1 MSSQCRQAIAM
12 WMAWVKNLHSGV
24 SGCLFDPF
32 WQFKPILL
40 GKKQRLMKIKLQ
52 VVFSGSSHAA
62 ETVALSKLTLS
73 DSLLCKGKTLQHRVA
88 ENEAKGE
95 DTMSVRLGTLHYPY
109 LRSSQLVAGCNCSS
123 RCLNILPAGSLFK
136 QVISSRSVSWPDIM
150 TCKSLPVYLTVAAG
164 TTTNELVHF
173 KMFHKEVW
181 SISR

>member
-1 MSSQCRQAIAM
+1 
-12 WMAWVKNLHSGV
+12 
-24 SGCLFDPF
+24 
-32 WQFKPILL
+32 
-40 GKKQRLMKIKLQ
+40 MKIKLQ

-109 LRSSQLVAGCNCSS
+109 LHSSQLVAGCNCSS

-136 QVISSRSVSWPDIM
+136 QVISSRSVS
-150 TCKSLPVYLTVAAG
+150 
-164 TTTNELVHF
+164 
-173 KMFHKEVW
+173 
-181 SISR
+181 